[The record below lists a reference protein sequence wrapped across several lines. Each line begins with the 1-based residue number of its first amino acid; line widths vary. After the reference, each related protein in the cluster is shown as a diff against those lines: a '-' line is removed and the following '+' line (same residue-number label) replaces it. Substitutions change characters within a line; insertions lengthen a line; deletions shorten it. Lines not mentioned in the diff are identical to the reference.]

1 MCWDVTHTRT
11 HTHTHTQDAHSMDPD
26 FDQDSALFA
35 VYDGHGGLCFIHILH
50 GLAWRIST
58 CIYMDLH
65 GLDWISTH
73 NSALEGATELKFVPF
88 CSS

>member
-1 MCWDVTHTRT
+1 MLGCNAHT
-11 HTHTHTQDAHSMDPD
+11 HTHTHIHTQDAHSMDPD

-58 CIYMDLH
+58 CTWTCMDLI
-65 GLDWISTH
+65 GL
-73 NSALEGATELKFVPF
+73 ALITPHWKELR
-88 CSS
+88 S